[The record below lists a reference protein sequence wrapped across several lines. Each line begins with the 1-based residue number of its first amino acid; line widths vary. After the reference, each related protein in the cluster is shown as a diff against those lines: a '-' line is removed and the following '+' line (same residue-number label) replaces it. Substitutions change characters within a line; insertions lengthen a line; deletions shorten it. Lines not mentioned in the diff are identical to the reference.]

1 MPNMIM
7 EKYRVDGKVA
17 IVTGAGR
24 GMGKSIA
31 LTLAAAGADVSV
43 VARTRTQIEQTAE
56 EIRKL
61 GNKALAIP
69 TDVTE
74 EDQVKKAV
82 VQTIGEFGKIDI
94 LCYNAGILTPNPIVY
109 RPGMEKI
116 VGWEIA
122 GDKWDQ
128 QLDQETWRRV
138 MDTNLTGA
146 LLFAQAVG
154 PHLIKQQSGKVVF
167 TSSTAAV
174 EGHSYLA
181 SYCVSKA
188 GLSALTRCLS
198 SEWAQFNIN
207 VNALAPGLIK
217 TDMLAPFIETPELL
231 QGCLDMVPM
240 GRLGEPED
248 IGLLTLFLCSEAA
261 SYITGR
267 VITIDGGAIARG
279 TGI

>member
-1 MPNMIM
+1 MFG

-17 IVTGAGR
+17 IVTGGGR

-31 LTLAAAGADVSV
+31 LVLAEAGADVTV
-43 VARTRTQIEQTAE
+43 VARTKTQIEQTAE
-56 EIRKL
+56 EIRRL
-61 GNKALAIP
+61 GRKALAIP
-69 TDVTE
+69 TDVTK

-82 VQTIGEFGKIDI
+82 EQTIAQFGRIDI
-94 LCYNAGILTPNPIVY
+94 LCHNAGILTPNPIVY
-109 RPGMEKI
+109 VPGMEKI
-116 VGWEIA
+116 TGWEVS
-122 GDKWDQ
+122 GDNWDK
-128 QLDQETWRRV
+128 QLTPEIWHRV
-138 MDTNLTGA
+138 IDINLTGA

-154 PHLIKQQSGKVVF
+154 PHLISQRSGRVVF
-167 TSSTAAV
+167 TSSTAAE
-174 EGHSYLA
+174 EGHNYLA

-207 VNALAPGLIK
+207 VNAMAPGLIK
-217 TDMLAPFIETPELL
+217 TDMLAPFIETPEQL
-231 QGCLDMVPM
+231 QGCLDIVPL
-240 GRLGEPED
+240 GRLGVPED
-248 IGLLTLFLCSEAA
+248 IGLLALFLCSEAA